1 MSLAGLLDRL
11 PVLLS
16 YHGMSLLKKQGTTQT
31 YWRTSGRTFGTTF
44 LRMAKFV
51 TWDGRYR

>member
-16 YHGMSLLKKQGTTQT
+16 YHGMSQLKNKGHHPDIMA
-31 YWRTSGRTFGTTF
+31 Y
-44 LRMAKFV
+44 LRAYLRDHV
-51 TWDGRYR
+51 PTDG